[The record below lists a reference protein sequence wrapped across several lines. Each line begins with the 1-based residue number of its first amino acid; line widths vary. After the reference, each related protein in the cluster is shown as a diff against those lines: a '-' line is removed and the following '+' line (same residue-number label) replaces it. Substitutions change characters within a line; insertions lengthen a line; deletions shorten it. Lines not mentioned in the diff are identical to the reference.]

1 MTQIENT
8 RVTLY
13 LEDEII
19 NTCFDKDLSKM
30 DLVQQKLL
38 LLSTTFTITYK
49 ALNAEIVKL
58 EKRLLG

>member
-8 RVTLY
+8 RITLY

-19 NTCFDKDLSKM
+19 NACFDKDISKM

-38 LLSTTFTITYK
+38 LLSTTFIITYK

-58 EKRLLG
+58 EKDC